1 MFGFRWVQRF
11 RLPFGFRSSLTRNG
25 LGFSWGI
32 PGLRF
37 GVSPSGRKWMSVGFP
52 RLGLYFFR
60 YLGASND
67 RSRRTDQGVLLDDG
81 EMLEA
86 EVKRNNQQNDSERAA
101 VRPIRFRNQNMKK
114 TRRWKNL
121 K

>member
-11 RLPFGFRSSLTRNG
+11 RLPFGFRSSMTRNG

-37 GVSPSGRKWMSVGFP
+37 GTSPSGRKWISVGFP

-60 YLGASND
+60 YLG
-67 RSRRTDQGVLLDDG
+67 
-81 EMLEA
+81 
-86 EVKRNNQQNDSERAA
+86 
-101 VRPIRFRNQNMKK
+101 NQNVQNQNRNDHVVSDGDEIFEVNEQRPQFQSCQPKSIRQK
-114 TRRWKNL
+114 SVKWKNIR
-121 K
+121 